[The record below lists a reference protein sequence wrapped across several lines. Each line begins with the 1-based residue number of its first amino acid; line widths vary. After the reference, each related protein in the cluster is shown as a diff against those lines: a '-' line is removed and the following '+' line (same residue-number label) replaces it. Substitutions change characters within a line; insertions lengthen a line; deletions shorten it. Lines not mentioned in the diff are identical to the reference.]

1 MRKKHIAKIVVHKY
15 FFLGAFTGIIFLL
28 LGSIAAIIILHAT
41 KTQNISIHPV
51 LETRR
56 TVAKALPDEFKKQ
69 LEVASAS
76 AIYRVPILMYHYVEN
91 IQNKQD
97 KIRLE
102 LNIPPNV
109 FEQQVRTL
117 SDAGYT
123 FMTAKE
129 LGQVIEGKEQLPK
142 KPVLLS
148 FDDGH
153 WDFAT
158 VVLPILEKY
167 HAKATVYVIS
177 GFIGGSDFM
186 TSQELQEV
194 IKSGIVDVG
203 AHTVHHIS
211 LRGRPQSEVQYEID
225 QSKAML
231 EQDYHIQVVSFAYP
245 DGRFDQQAIQIV
257 QNDGFTTA
265 VSTAPGIEQSR
276 VNKYFLYRL
285 RPSYRTGQS
294 LLTWLSQDQF
304 SAY

>member
-1 MRKKHIAKIVVHKY
+1 MNKKHTAKIVIHKQ
-15 FFLGAFTGIIFLL
+15 FILGAFTGIIFLL
-28 LGSIAAIIILHAT
+28 LGSVVAIAILHVS
-41 KTQNISIHPV
+41 KTQTISVHPV
-51 LETRR
+51 LETHR
-56 TVAKALPDEFKKQ
+56 TVAKSLPDEFKKQ
-69 LEVASAS
+69 LAVASAS

-91 IQNKQD
+91 VQNKQD
-97 KIRLE
+97 KLRLE

-109 FEQQVRTL
+109 FEQQVKTL

-123 FMTAKE
+123 FMTAKA
-129 LGQVIEGKEQLPK
+129 LGQVIDGKKQLPK
-142 KPVLLS
+142 NPVLLT

-158 VVLPILEKY
+158 IVLPILEKY
-167 HAKATVYVIS
+167 HAKATTYVIS

-186 TSQELQEV
+186 TAQELQDV

-211 LRGRPQSEVQYEID
+211 LRGRPKSDVQYEID
-225 QSKAML
+225 QSKATL

-245 DGRFDQQAIQIV
+245 DGRFDQQAIQIL
-257 QNDGFTTA
+257 QNDHFTTA
-265 VSTAPGIEQSR
+265 VSTAPGIEQSQT
-276 VNKYFLYRL
+276 NKYFLYRL